1 LQPSSALLE
10 SNRMQYL
17 GHWSI
22 ILSVKPMIYNP
33 PKSGFTLSS
42 KRPTSKFSIAH
53 VNLWQGVLIAVVI
66 GSLTLSLAT
75 RFSGQSPASP
85 VHAVKS
91 VERRSVDPKRQH
103 LNRDASLAAV
113 PARTAAFGA
122 AILAYVPLAHPD
134 PALPIPPSNHSLY
147 NRPPPSSSIVL

>member
-1 LQPSSALLE
+1 LSNKRSA
-10 SNRMQYL
+10 
-17 GHWSI
+17 
-22 ILSVKPMIYNP
+22 
-33 PKSGFTLSS
+33 
-42 KRPTSKFSIAH
+42 SKFLRGH
-53 VNLWQGVLIAVVI
+53 DTLWQGVLIAFII

-75 RFSGQSPASP
+75 RFSGQSSASP

-103 LNRDASLAAV
+103 LNRDANLAAV
-113 PARTAAFGA
+113 PVRTATFGA
-122 AILAYVPLAHPD
+122 ATLAYVPLAQPD